1 MKKQP
6 QNVMLP
12 IAQRRWLKRVA
23 AERKQKISAV
33 VESAIDDQMQR
44 EAASLRDIAAGGV
57 PPFEVRP

>member
-12 IAQRRWLKRVA
+12 IAQRRWLRRVA

-33 VESAIDDQMQR
+33 VESAIDDQMKR
-44 EAASLRDIAAGGV
+44 TDPGSRLAESGA
-57 PPFEVRP
+57 EVRP